1 MKVSIEY
8 KKATGGVRRGLDLCD
23 QNGQR
28 VTTIFP
34 GQTQEIDTPTELLS
48 LYGKMDWAKTEVL
61 ELSGS
66 TECVHILINQWFT
79 LNPLRIL
86 GLMQLPIS
94 VEQVRG

>member
-8 KKATGGVRRGLDLCD
+8 KKATAGVRRGSDLCY

-34 GQTQEIDTPTELLS
+34 GQTQEIDTPTDLLS

-61 ELSGS
+61 VLSGS
-66 TECVHILINQWFT
+66 TEHVNI
-79 LNPLRIL
+79 RI
-86 GLMQLPIS
+86 I
-94 VEQVRG
+94 

>member
-8 KKATGGVRRGLDLCD
+8 RKATGGIRRGLDLCD

-28 VTTIFP
+28 FTTIFP
-34 GQTQEIDTPTELLS
+34 GQSQEIDAPVELLS

-61 ELSGS
+61 ELSRS
-66 TECVHILINQWFT
+66 TEHVHIRINQWFT
-79 LNPLRIL
+79 LTPLRML

-94 VEQVRG
+94 LEQVKG

>member
-34 GQTQEIDTPTELLS
+34 G
-48 LYGKMDWAKTEVL
+48 
-61 ELSGS
+61 
-66 TECVHILINQWFT
+66 
-79 LNPLRIL
+79 
-86 GLMQLPIS
+86 
-94 VEQVRG
+94 